1 MSRRRSP
8 AGAVIGCAVGGLVIV
23 LASGR
28 RWAHATLHNV
38 AGQGSASLSATGHVV
53 APSLP
58 AIGIALLALAA
69 AILAS
74 KRLLRRI
81 VGVIIALLAGT
92 AVYVAIA
99 ARGHASSALKSREV
113 GAQGLA
119 VHASANGWWLVA
131 ALGGVIAF
139 LAGVVTVWRA
149 GEWSAMGA
157 KYDAPSAPRPT
168 QDPTVVAWDAL
179 DRGED
184 PTA

>member
-1 MSRRRSP
+1 
-8 AGAVIGCAVGGLVIV
+8 V

-28 RWAHATLHNV
+28 RWAHTTVHNV
-38 AGQGSASLSATGHVV
+38 AGQGSSSLSATGHVV

-74 KRLLRRI
+74 KRLLRRV
-81 VGVIIALLAGT
+81 VGVIIVLLAAT
-92 AVYVAIA
+92 AVYVAVTA
-99 ARGHASSALKSREV
+99 PGHVSSTLKGREV

-131 ALGGVIAF
+131 TLGGVIALF
-139 LAGVVTVWRA
+139 AGVQTIRRA
-149 GEWSAMGA
+149 GDWSAMGA

-168 QDPTVVAWDAL
+168 QDPAVVAWDAL